1 MEQDKQRR
9 RSIVRMKTIAST
21 LEKSGK
27 TNQSCMIKLN
37 EVNSSAERVA
47 LKIEIARLRLKIDG
61 SYANLKLAQDALRKS
76 ITAAKKTYRRS
87 RKSEQHSI

>member
-27 TNQSCMIKLN
+27 TNQSCMINLN

-47 LKIEIARLRLKIDG
+47 LKIEIARLRLEIDG

-76 ITAAKKTYRRS
+76 ITAAKKRYRRS